1 MNLGGLPIRSFY
13 WTQWNFLSKKIKRQP
28 RRRWSWSHRL
38 WSSDFSAEFRIHRLL
53 TPTTGNH
60 SSASPKPTVG
70 IIATEVH
77 PQMSKAS
84 DGHPVARGSQIF
96 SALDGR
102 CGVPPTYV
110 HAQSFSTDPGN
121 WQFRVTCFKRWPSER
136 EDGPC
141 RVLWC
146 AFRCSMWAM
155 VITLLTKIKLTSKA
169 LVLLFTIAA
178 STGWRDVLVYIYI
191 YI

>member
-13 WTQWNFLSKKIKRQP
+13 WTQWNFLSKKIKRRP
-28 RRRWSWSHRL
+28 RRKWSWSDRL

-53 TPTTGNH
+53 THTTGNH
-60 SSASPKPTVG
+60 SSASPKPTAG
-70 IIATEVH
+70 TIATEVH
-77 PQMSKAS
+77 PQMSKPS

-96 SALDGR
+96 SALDSR

-121 WQFRVTCFKRWPSER
+121 WQFRVTCFKRRPSER

-146 AFRCSMWAM
+146 AFRGFSKCGRKVAAC
-155 VITLLTKIKLTSKA
+155 VLHVGHGYNPAYKNKTNIKSFGFA
-169 LVLLFTIAA
+169 FH
-178 STGWRDVLVYIYI
+178 DCC
-191 YI
+191 